1 MTEAALVFIG
11 MGLAFNLSG
20 CLGLVRLPD
29 VYTRLQAATKCVTL
43 GTCSILFGVL
53 LISGW
58 SDTGIKSLLTIVF
71 ILLTAP
77 VAAHAIARGCR
88 RGGIPLWSG
97 SVVDTYPFAGST
109 ASSGPSNL
117 PGPDAF
123 RTSARGSETAPLR
136 PPGSEHWS

>member
-11 MGLAFNLSG
+11 LGLAFNLFG

-29 VYTRLQAATKCVTL
+29 VYNRLQAATKCVTL

-53 LISGW
+53 LASGF

-88 RGGIPLWSG
+88 RRGVPLWSG
-97 SVVDTYPFAGST
+97 SVADSYPVSRGAG
-109 ASSGPSNL
+109 ASGTGNQHHPAAAGTPPRNPEPAVASPSKW
-117 PGPDAF
+117 
-123 RTSARGSETAPLR
+123 EQR
-136 PPGSEHWS
+136 P